1 MKKFVEEFKSFIM
14 RGNVVDMAV
23 GVVIGTAFSG
33 IVNGLVQDIIMPIVS
48 LLTGK
53 IDFTNLFVA
62 LDGNEYATLDAAR
75 EATSVI
81 AYGNFIQTVVQFI
94 IIAFSI
100 FLTIKVMSK
109 MQDLTKKKVEEE
121 AAEPTTKVCPFCK
134 SEINIEA
141 VKCMHC
147 ASDVE

>member
-1 MKKFVEEFKSFIM
+1 MKNFVNEFKTFIM
-14 RGNVVDMAV
+14 RGNVIDMAV

-53 IDFTNLFVA
+53 IDFTNLFIA
-62 LDGNEYATLDAAR
+62 LDGNQYATLDAAR
-75 EATSVI
+75 AATSVI
-81 AYGNFIQTVVQFI
+81 AYGNFIQTIVQFL

-100 FLTIKVMSK
+100 FVTIKLMNK
-109 MQDLTKKKVEEE
+109 MQDMTKKKEEEVEE
-121 AAEPTTKVCPFCK
+121 APTTKVCPFCK

-141 VKCMHC
+141 TKCMHC
-147 ASDVE
+147 ASEV

>member
-81 AYGNFIQTVVQFI
+81 AYGNFIQTIVQFI

-100 FLTIKVMSK
+100 FITIKAMNK
-109 MQDLTKKKVEEE
+109 MQDVSKKKTEEE
-121 AAEPTTKVCPFCK
+121 SAAPTTKVCPFCK

-141 VKCMHC
+141 TKCMHC
-147 ASDVE
+147 ASEV

>member
-81 AYGNFIQTVVQFI
+81 AYGNFIQTIVQFI

-100 FLTIKVMSK
+100 FITIKAMNK
-109 MQDLTKKKVEEE
+109 MQDVSKKKTEEE
-121 AAEPTTKVCPFCK
+121 PAAPTTKVCPFCK

-141 VKCMHC
+141 TKCMHC
-147 ASDVE
+147 ASEV

>member
-62 LDGNEYATLDAAR
+62 LDGNQYATLDAAR
-75 EATSVI
+75 AATSVI
-81 AYGNFIQTVVQFI
+81 AYGNFIQTIVQFI

-100 FLTIKVMSK
+100 FVTIKVMNK

-121 AAEPTTKVCPFCK
+121 AAPTTKVCPFCK

>member
-53 IDFTNLFVA
+53 IDFTNLFIA

-75 EATSVI
+75 AATSVI
-81 AYGNFIQTVVQFI
+81 AYGNFIQTIVQFI

-100 FLTIKVMSK
+100 FVTIKVMNK
-109 MQDLTKKKVEEE
+109 MQDVTKKKTEEE
-121 AAEPTTKVCPFCK
+121 PAAPTTKVCPFCK

-141 VKCMHC
+141 TKCMHC
-147 ASDVE
+147 ASEV

>member
-81 AYGNFIQTVVQFI
+81 AYGNFIQTIVQFI

-100 FLTIKVMSK
+100 FITIKTMNK
-109 MQDLTKKKVEEE
+109 MQDVSKKKTEEE
-121 AAEPTTKVCPFCK
+121 PAAPTTKVCPFCK

-141 VKCMHC
+141 TKCMHC
-147 ASDVE
+147 ASEV